1 MTFWFSYM
9 IWSWHLDHWQKEAT
23 GDIINIF
30 TSLTCNSQSW
40 NRKINRVKQVHG
52 IMNELHQS
60 SYNFILYLEGEKT
73 GTINF
78 CWKKVRLKKCK
89 LRWKKCMLH
98 LWKCVRFQTCAC
110 KSISK
115 TTLFRSPNF
124 YDKLKVITSYH
135 VRKVNK
141 WELMISVK

>member
-1 MTFWFSYM
+1 MIFWFSYM

-23 GDIINIF
+23 SDIINIF
-30 TSLTCNSQSW
+30 TSLTCNSQSR

-60 SYNFILYLEGEKT
+60 SYNFILYLEGEKRELL
-73 GTINF
+73 ISV
-78 CWKKVRLKKCK
+78 KKKSK
-89 LRWKKCMLH
+89 LQWKKCMLH

-110 KSISK
+110 RSISK